1 MIDSFD
7 HLCRSF
13 LSTTIASFAFAF
25 NILRLLPLLCF
36 LRYEDSVRKLEEEKR
51 KLEFEVETGKERLSI
66 MEREFDSRTA
76 EKKYISEQINI
87 THMEL
92 TKLESDL
99 QDTHRRLNEANEDI
113 TAKQNRVER
122 LERDLEE
129 KRRECRSYDLEREKS
144 TNQVSLC
151 ICHENLAPTLRTL
164 AST

>member
-1 MIDSFD
+1 M
-7 HLCRSF
+7 
-13 LSTTIASFAFAF
+13 
-25 NILRLLPLLCF
+25 
-36 LRYEDSVRKLEEEKR
+36 
-51 KLEFEVETGKERLSI
+51 ETGKERLSI

-92 TKLESDL
+92 IKLENDL

-129 KRRECRSYDLEREKS
+129 KRRECRSYDLEREKN
-144 TNQVSLC
+144 TNQVSSS

>member
-1 MIDSFD
+1 MSIVSVNHNCFICFRFKYTSF
-7 HLCRSF
+7 
-13 LSTTIASFAFAF
+13 ASF
-25 NILRLLPLLCF
+25 IIF

-51 KLEFEVETGKERLSI
+51 KLEYEVEAGKERLAI

-92 TKLESDL
+92 TKLENDL
-99 QDTHRRLNEANEDI
+99 QDTHRRLNEANENI

-129 KRRECRSYDLEREKS
+129 KRRECRSHDLEREKN
-144 TNQVSLC
+144 TNQVSLR
-151 ICHENLAPTLRTL
+151 ICHENLAPTSRIL
-164 AST
+164 ASI

>member
-1 MIDSFD
+1 ME
-7 HLCRSF
+7 
-13 LSTTIASFAFAF
+13 
-25 NILRLLPLLCF
+25 
-36 LRYEDSVRKLEEEKR
+36 YEVQ
-51 KLEFEVETGKERLSI
+51 TGKERLSI
-66 MEREFDSRTA
+66 MEREFDSRTE

-92 TKLESDL
+92 IKLENDL

-129 KRRECRSYDLEREKS
+129 KRRECRSYDLEREKN